1 MSKNF
6 KAIIL
11 IPLVILVW
19 TGSAH
24 LQGQSG
30 LFDRTGI
37 IPSHGSHGTLPEESV
52 DLFTGNVTLR
62 YRDVYLPGPNG
73 LDVEVWRIYNS
84 KILKDWQTGQPGI
97 QGYHQSWVGIGW
109 TMHMGL
115 VHTLNPNA
123 PVIEFPDGRLET
135 AFPDAHNQGKFITRD
150 FLKYDRGSLPLVFPK
165 LYFQNGVIWTFG
177 VARTITR
184 ADGTS
189 DPVRMVTKI
198 ENAFGQHVDIAY
210 NASSPTISTIT
221 DGFGRVIT
229 FTSTG
234 TPRKL
239 TRISHKYTATQNRI
253 VNYTVGTFA
262 NGYTRLISVQP
273 PGLAPTLFEY
283 NDGSQNHYELKKMT
297 TGYGGALEYSYSDQT
312 FYMGSTQIH
321 SRVLAQKKI
330 AYNSGDEPA
339 VWDYAYPSY
348 YGLSSGTVNVQ
359 GPIYDI
365 SVTYHAYD
373 PAFPWKTGTIHSLQN
388 DDGSL
393 SESKE
398 WAFQEISTEHWW
410 VFGTDMGTA
419 KGLLLSSVTRQKA
432 GESTLKKEFL
442 YDESP
447 DYKRYGLPWKVSHY
461 VNGSS
466 SPLNYKTISYYFGGR
481 PAIEEKYLLSLP
493 SWEAEYFG
501 DDTLIK
507 KKATDYHEEDG
518 KWGAPYHVRSL
529 KSGSTTEYNEW
540 THYFQPQDEQCRS
553 VLISTHGP
561 VGSITSATYNYGVK
575 KSESL
580 GDQQLISHT
589 ISEYDSSVTTAGTQD
604 GASIGLTYDALG
616 RILQENWPDEDRND
630 RNTVW
635 SPSGQNKSV
644 TTRGDP
650 THGYHTITKYW
661 DGMGRDTGYTEEG
674 DSTTIYFLK
683 TLDAEGR
690 VIAKNT
696 GSDTSGP
703 KTEYSY
709 NSAGDIVEIRDPQG
723 RITHI
728 ELAGT
733 TKTVRDPKEQTTV
746 FEYEHLPGLP
756 TAVTDA
762 QGHRAVYGYD
772 GLGRLIAVDYI
783 NGARTH
789 GFQYDRA
796 DNLLSETHPETGLI
810 SYSYNDENWLITKT
824 WADAVTH
831 YGYTSNNGRL
841 IMVWTDGPFP
851 EEITYVYNEHSRVWR
866 VSSNKNW
873 KRENITYDPY
883 GNVTSDTIFIPGL
896 APKTVGYT
904 YDRNNNPESII
915 YPDGRQARVTSN
927 TLNMPETLTF
937 NGNDL
942 LVSAASYGP
951 GKAVTALSFARNGT
965 QHSATYYSSGEL
977 QTATLANGGT
987 SLYQAAYTYDGNG
1000 NVLTISS
1007 AAPSPAMNASFGYDA
1022 LNRLTSA
1029 AYSSGRIG
1037 TFTYAYDEYGNMRT
1051 VLEDGVPDFDKYY
1064 DSHNRIVGDP
1074 YDLRGNVTS
1083 TEDRAFYWNAHNQL
1097 SYVTDLSGKVLGE
1110 YLYDERGLRL
1120 FANPPLPEI
1129 DVTREEEGEQVVVP
1143 DGGIVAFEC
1152 EVGQHVDRTLSIANT
1167 GTADLI
1173 LAGAPIIVITGVD
1186 HDQFSVQQQPSSPVV
1201 PNGGTTFIMRFT
1213 PTSTGTKTAS
1223 LQITNND
1230 PDERFYDIAL
1240 CGNPFPE
1247 MNIVQAP
1254 DGGTWDFG
1262 TVPIPESVEQEFT
1275 IQNLGEVDLVLSGN
1289 PPVVITGDPY
1299 GQFIVVQQPSTVIP
1313 PGGTASFLVDYVA
1326 LRIGQSY
1333 AQLSIANNDP
1343 NENPYNITL
1352 MGYGESGSDKADD
1365 GALRILAP
1373 AGGEKMLAGSIQ
1385 TIAWTGG
1392 ESSEFVKLEF
1402 SADNGSTYQAIA
1414 ERTPNTGLYEWQ
1426 VPAEPLPSCL
1436 IRISDPD
1443 GLRAVP
1449 RGLSVSFNIKLA
1461 HSSDEAVSDG
1471 RWGLRV
1477 CLPDRDAQISRVA
1490 ELVVFTDPQGS
1501 LAKAMLN
1508 GADSDLKDTGIPQSP
1523 WHNSQIKLNLEEL
1536 SASLLIDGRVILDKI
1551 SLTNG
1556 PFAATGPWIEVLRDL
1571 PRPFEAW
1578 LDDLEVEFQD
1588 QTIKAPEEWPS
1599 IDRLIV
1605 REMFDPYA
1613 SGGFPGLGGW
1623 SVGEEAP
1630 NEVTAEAAPEAGQ
1643 VVALAADPQGIFPAF
1658 IDDGEFLS
1666 PLKALKLEQPEGSS
1680 CLIMKRIALPETMP
1694 YDISLSSFAITTGDV
1709 GIDTDDVDP
1718 GIEGNDV
1725 LSDAASG
1732 VAETGLDKLGLSVP
1746 AAELPT
1752 GEAGG
1757 SALLTLSD
1765 PREGCFYIYSF
1776 DGRLLAEYDIYGEC
1790 LKDYI
1795 YMGARLVAEF
1805 KPATTQY
1812 FYYTQDQIGSTRVVT
1827 NDAGAVVYAEA
1838 YDPYGGIQ
1846 KTWVNNFEPKR
1857 KFSDK
1862 ERDEETGLDY
1872 FGARY
1877 YTAPIKWAD
1886 GHSSGSYRWLS
1897 IDPVLDRSRAIANS
1911 QLWNLYTFCANNP
1924 ENLVDPKGSVLY
1936 VAQMYGSI
1944 QAIAGTAAARL
1955 SIKDG
1960 RLDVSKITDEDLKD
1974 PGVQLLVALA
1984 ESDYIFSFAE
1994 ATSAMTAGG
2003 ECTIEGVSNLD
2014 DAPDWRFDWKG
2025 GKSLR
2030 ELPPLGIND
2039 QVVINPNRAWVDNAT
2054 KSKSV
2059 SFAAVAFHEL
2069 AEAYYKI
2076 VFRIQYSGENG
2087 SPGAHLLALS
2097 WEQRLINQ
2105 RIDFTCYPG
2114 GGNLYR
2120 LR

>member
-1 MSKNF
+1 MAKNL
-6 KAIIL
+6 KALLFIL
-11 IPLVILVW
+11 LMLLIW
-19 TGSAH
+19 TGSAF
-24 LQGQSG
+24 LQSQSG
-30 LFDRTGI
+30 LYDRTGF

-52 DLFTGNVTLR
+52 DLFTGNVILR

-73 LDVEVWRIYNS
+73 LDVVVWRVYNS
-84 KILKDWQTGQPGI
+84 KIFKDWQSDQPGI

-109 TMHMGL
+109 TMHMGM
-115 VHTLNPNA
+115 VHTVNPNA
-123 PVIEFPDGRLET
+123 QVIEFPDGRMEA
-135 AFPDAHNQGKFITRD
+135 AFPDAHSQGKFITRD
-150 FLKYDRGSLPLVFPK
+150 FLKYDRGLPPVVPPK

-189 DPVRMVTKI
+189 DPVRLVTKI
-198 ENAFGQHVDIAY
+198 ENAFGQHIDIAY
-210 NASSPTISTIT
+210 NSSSPTISTIT

-234 TPRKL
+234 TPRRL

-273 PGLAPTLFEY
+273 PCSPAMAFEY
-283 NDGSQNHYELKKMT
+283 YYDSALRHFELKKLT
-297 TGYGGALEYSYSDQT
+297 TSYGGVLEFAYEDHD
-312 FYMGSTQIH
+312 FYLGLTQIH

-330 AYNSGDEPA
+330 AYNSGEEPA

-348 YGLSSGTVNVQ
+348 YGVSTGTVNVE
-359 GPIYDI
+359 GPIYDAA
-365 SVTYHAYD
+365 VTYNAYD
-373 PAFPWKTGTIHSLQN
+373 PGCPWKSGTIHSFHN

-393 SESKE
+393 EESKE
-398 WAFQEISTEHWW
+398 WAFQEISTDHWW

-432 GESTLKKEFL
+432 GDSTLKEEFL
-442 YDESP
+442 YDGSP
-447 DYKRYGLPWKVSHY
+447 DYKKYGLPWKVLHY
-461 VNGSS
+461 VNGST

-481 PAIEEKYLLSLP
+481 PVIEEKYLLSLP

-501 DDTLIK
+501 DGTLIK
-507 KKATDYHEEDG
+507 KKSTDYYEEDG
-518 KWGAPYHVRSL
+518 KWGAPYHVRLL
-529 KSGSTTEYNEW
+529 KPGSTTEYNEW

-561 VGSITSATYNYGVK
+561 VGSIKSETYNYGVK

-604 GASIGLTYDALG
+604 GASIGLTHDALG

-635 SPSGQNKSV
+635 SPSGLNKSV

-650 THGYHTITKYW
+650 THGYHTITKFW
-661 DGMGRDTGYTEEG
+661 DGMGRDKGYTEEG
-674 DSTTIYFLK
+674 DSATIYFLK

-696 GSDTSGP
+696 GSDTTGP

-733 TKTVRDPKEQTTV
+733 TKTVRDPKGQATV

-762 QGHRAVYGYD
+762 QGHRAVYEYD
-772 GLGRLIAVDYI
+772 DLGRLIAVDYI

-789 GFQYDRA
+789 SFQYDRA

-824 WADAVTH
+824 WADSVTH
-831 YGYTSNNGRL
+831 YGYTTNNGRL
-841 IMVWTDGPFP
+841 FKVWTDGAFP
-851 EEITYVYNEHSRVWR
+851 EDITYVYNEHSRVWQ
-866 VSSNKNW
+866 VSSTKNW
-873 KRENITYDPY
+873 KRENITYDQY
-883 GNVTSDTIFIPGL
+883 GNVTSETIFIPGL

-904 YDRNNNPESII
+904 YDRNNNPQSIV
-915 YPDGRQARVTSN
+915 YPDGRQAAVTSN

-942 LVSAASYGP
+942 LVSAASYGT
-951 GKAVTALSFARNGT
+951 GKAVTGLSFARNGT
-965 QHSATYYSSGEL
+965 QHSATYTSSGEL
-977 QTATLANGGT
+977 QTVTLANGGT
-987 SLYQAAYTYDGNG
+987 ALYQAGYTYDGNG
-1000 NVLTISS
+1000 NVLTVSS
-1007 AAPSPAMNASFGYDA
+1007 AAPSPTMNASFGYDA

-1037 TFTYAYDEYGNMRT
+1037 TFAYAYDEYGNMRT
-1051 VLEDGVPDFDKYY
+1051 VLEGGATAFDKYY
-1064 DSHNRIVGDP
+1064 DSHNRIIGEA
-1074 YDLRGNVTS
+1074 YDLRGNATS
-1083 TEDRAFYWNAHNQL
+1083 TDDRVFHWNAHNQL
-1097 SYVTDLSGKVLGE
+1097 AYVTDLSGKVLGE

-1120 FANPPLPEI
+1120 YANPPLPEI
-1129 DVTREEEGEQVVVP
+1129 EVTYEEGEDQQGVE
-1143 DGGIVAFEC
+1143 DGEMVFFDS
-1152 EVGQHVDRTLSIANT
+1152 EVGQHVDRTFTITNAGT
-1167 GTADLI
+1167 GDLV
-1173 LAGAPIIVITGVD
+1173 LAGTPVIVITGAD
-1186 HDQFSVQQQPSSPVV
+1186 LGQFSVQQQPSSPIV
-1201 PNGGTTFIMRFT
+1201 PNGGTTFILRFA

-1223 LQITNND
+1223 IQITNND
-1230 PDERFYDIAL
+1230 PNESFFDIVL
-1240 CGNPFPE
+1240 RGNPHPE

-1275 IQNLGEVDLVLSGN
+1275 IQNLGETDLVLSGN

-1299 GQFIVVQQPSTVIP
+1299 GQFVVVQQPSAVVP
-1313 PGGTASFLVDYVA
+1313 PGGSTSFLVDYVA
-1326 LRIGQSY
+1326 LRVGQSY
-1333 AQLSIANNDP
+1333 AQLSISNNDP
-1343 NENPYNITL
+1343 NENPYNITM
-1352 MGYGESGSDKADD
+1352 MGYGESGSDKADEA
-1365 GALRILAP
+1365 ALHILSP
-1373 AGGEKMLAGSIQ
+1373 AGGEKVLAGSIQ

-1402 SADNGSTYQAIA
+1402 SPDNGSTYQTIA
-1414 ERTPNTGLYEWQ
+1414 ERIPNTGLYEWQ
-1426 VPAEPLPSCL
+1426 VPEEPLPSCL

-1443 GLRAVP
+1443 GIRAVP
-1449 RGLSVSFNIKLA
+1449 RGLSVSFNFKLA

-1477 CLPDRDAQISRVA
+1477 CLPDREAQISRVA
-1490 ELVVFTDPQGS
+1490 ELAIFTDPQGS
-1501 LAKAMLN
+1501 LGKAMLN
-1508 GADSDLKDTGIPQSP
+1508 GAGSDLKDTGIPQSP
-1523 WHNSQIKLNLEEL
+1523 WHNIQIKLNLEEL

-1551 SLTNG
+1551 PLTNG
-1556 PFAATGPWIEVLRDL
+1556 PFAATGPRIEVLRDL

-1588 QTIKAPEEWPS
+1588 QTIKSPEEWPS
-1599 IDRLIV
+1599 IDRPIV

-1613 SGGFPGLGGW
+1613 SGGFPGMGGW
-1623 SVGEEAP
+1623 AVGEEAP

-1643 VVALAADPQGIFPAF
+1643 ADALATDLQGIFPAF
-1658 IDDGEFLS
+1658 IDDSEFLS
-1666 PLKALKLEQPEGSS
+1666 PLKALKLGRPESGSL
-1680 CLIMKRIALPETMP
+1680 LIMKRIDFPETMP

-1709 GIDTDDVDP
+1709 GIAPDEIDSS
-1718 GIEGNDV
+1718 IEGNDV
-1725 LSDAASG
+1725 LSDASSG

-1746 AAELPT
+1746 AAESSA

-1757 SALLTLSD
+1757 TALMTLSD

-1805 KPATTQY
+1805 KPATSQY

-1838 YDPYGGIQ
+1838 HDPYGGIQ

-1862 ERDEETGLDY
+1862 ERDEESGLDY

-1877 YTAPIKWAD
+1877 L
-1886 GHSSGSYRWLS
+1886 SSCIYRWLS
-1897 IDPVLDRSRAIANS
+1897 VDPVLNVDRAMANP
-1911 QLWNLYTFCANNP
+1911 QTWNLYSFCENNP
-1924 ENLVDPKGSVLY
+1924 ITYSDPKGEALGPSIPLLLPLNGFLDALY
-1936 VAQMYGSI
+1936 RAQ
-1944 QAIAGTAAARL
+1944 L
-1955 SIKDG
+1955 S
-1960 RLDVSKITDEDLKD
+1960 L
-1974 PGVQLLVALA
+1974 
-1984 ESDYIFSFAE
+1984 
-1994 ATSAMTAGG
+1994 
-2003 ECTIEGVSNLD
+2003 SNLFRGISWD
-2014 DAPDWRFDWKG
+2014 FKVTDYLDETNWGGGLSDWTGASGIVPNIVRIKNRWVIRFEYKVG
-2025 GKSLR
+2025 FRLR
-2030 ELPPLGIND
+2030 ILTEGHKWYSAYGTSYEKVLE
-2039 QVVINPNRAWVDNAT
+2039 
-2054 KSKSV
+2054 
-2059 SFAAVAFHEL
+2059 HEM
-2069 AEAYYKI
+2069 
-2076 VFRIQYSGENG
+2076 N
-2087 SPGAHLLALS
+2087 HLLSHLVC
-2097 WEQRLINQ
+2097 INYLRGQ
-2105 RIDFTCYPG
+2105 AELLERIDFPAKFWAETAAFAFKAYARSLVSIEHYVL
-2114 GGNLYR
+2114 NLGAFHILGIR
-2120 LR
+2120 PW